1 MKVRGFMSGRG
12 TSLSAI
18 VRGMLP
24 ATVVTPFSLAFIASL
39 WPDLVVSSL
48 VARNSGG
55 DLNPVE
61 QMLVPQLAE
70 ASSNARSSPVMF
82 GDQLPPPPWMG
93 VLEPNPNP
101 NPDPHAGFPP
111 TANPNPSRDYD
122 DDGDDDYLHGYR
134 HGYGPGLGY
143 DNDNDNDNDNDMG
156 ESTGAVRDQGAGES
170 TAMATDQGMEEGTA
184 MVLDQGVDEGTGMV
198 LETGTAMV
206 LEKGTAMVLDLGAEE
221 GTGAIQR
228 EGLDATA
235 VEAAADAA
243 AKAAVAAAVARGHE
257 MRAAALAGGGSMFH
271 SAPTTP
277 AAAMAGEGMPSS
289 SSASALSLLPTAA
302 PPAPVLPTGMSSFF
316 PIEAGKEE
324 TSVSA
329 AAAAAKEARQR
340 QRGQVRTY
348 SEEADAAPLK
358 QTVVATVVGNPDVSA
373 DGAREGEAF
382 DGRVR
387 LLERERGYRGPNRVA
402 GAGRGGRGRGG
413 EHAWNSAA
421 VTAALAAADG
431 GDAKATVEGVGG
443 EALALVGWLIESAC
457 VSSVC
462 LSHGRTRNLVFLCY
476 RCVLL
481 NK

>member
-1 MKVRGFMSGRG
+1 MDVDGDGD
-12 TSLSAI
+12 TSDIYDALSLGDYLSALTAGGGGAGGDDG
-18 VRGMLP
+18 VALDDADLMNYFSSPEAPDQGEGEGEGEGDASNGASPQPPGTLP
-24 ATVVTPFSLAFIASL
+24 DS
-39 WPDLVVSSL
+39 
-48 VARNSGG
+48 SGG

-221 GTGAIQR
+221 
-228 EGLDATA
+228 
-235 VEAAADAA
+235 
-243 AKAAVAAAVARGHE
+243 
-257 MRAAALAGGGSMFH
+257 
-271 SAPTTP
+271 
-277 AAAMAGEGMPSS
+277 
-289 SSASALSLLPTAA
+289 
-302 PPAPVLPTGMSSFF
+302 
-316 PIEAGKEE
+316 AGKEE

-443 EALALVGWLIESAC
+443 SPRPDRGRRKSGPNELLLRAAGVETASLPLLQGARGG
-457 VSSVC
+457 VSVVLFFCPFGGC
-462 LSHGRTRNLVFLCY
+462 LEY
-476 RCVLL
+476 RR
-481 NK
+481 